1 MELLKSLQRTKQTNK
16 QLQKTMNKTIASIS
30 AAVIVGTSSLS
41 AYLPVPA
48 ELGITS
54 DLTFAS
60 EYNFRGYEVADNSF
74 QPSLEASFGDF
85 YLGIFGNLAVNN
97 RSGKN
102 ADNELQYYGGFEIA
116 VPQLEGLVFDVGG
129 TVYHWPDSGSH
140 RTHEIFVGT
149 KFRDLGIEGIS
160 VGVKY
165 YYDFDRRTHVA
176 EGSAGYIF
184 EIDPD
189 GDLALDVSAFFGK
202 QFGGSIKDRGAARVN
217 EDYHY
222 YGASAELPFRL
233 NEFSKLTPGVHYA
246 TAEKAAL
253 GNLRGK
259 NVFWT
264 ISYTAGF

>member
-1 MELLKSLQRTKQTNK
+1 
-16 QLQKTMNKTIASIS
+16 MNKTIASIS

-48 ELGITS
+48 ELGVTS

-85 YLGIFGNLAVNN
+85 YLGIFANLAVDNRN
-97 RSGKN
+97 RSN
-102 ADNELQYYGGFEIA
+102 QRVDNELQYYGGFEIA
-116 VPQLEGLVFDVGG
+116 APQFESLVFDVGG
-129 TVYHWPDSGSH
+129 TVYHWPDSGSK
-140 RTHEIFVGT
+140 RTHEVFIGT
-149 KFRDLGIEGIS
+149 KLYDVGIEGIN
-160 VGVKY
+160 VGIKY

-189 GDLALDVSAFFGK
+189 GDLSLDVSAFFGQ
-202 QFGGSIKDRGAARVN
+202 QFGGSIKDRGARVN

-246 TAEKAAL
+246 TAEKADL
-253 GNLRGK
+253 TGTRGK
-259 NVFWT
+259 NLFWT